1 MDHPYFYL
9 SIAALAPFYCIFF
22 LSLIGDIIRSHDTGS
37 PDNNQ
42 KKPPRPTN
50 RIKPPITSIFMAHW
64 VTCESGPANPPNL
77 FSFPS
82 NGLSSLLPL
91 SVN

>member
-1 MDHPYFYL
+1 MNHPYFYL

-22 LSLIGDIIRSHDTGS
+22 LSLIRDIIRSHDTGG
-37 PDNNQ
+37 PDDNQ

-50 RIKPPITSIFMAHW
+50 NIKPPITSIFMAHW
-64 VTCESGPANPPNL
+64 VTCESGPANPSKL
-77 FSFPS
+77 FSSPP
-82 NGLSSLLPL
+82 GGPSSLLPL